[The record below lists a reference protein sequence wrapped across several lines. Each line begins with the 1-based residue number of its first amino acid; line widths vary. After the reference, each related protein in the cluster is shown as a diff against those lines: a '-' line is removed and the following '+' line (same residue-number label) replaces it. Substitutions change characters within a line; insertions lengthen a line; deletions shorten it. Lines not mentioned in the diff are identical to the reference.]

1 MRQASPSSYAERTHP
16 RFYSARSR
24 AAPRTIDV
32 CPPAVVRWR
41 RGVTLSGELI
51 TLPETV
57 RVTSGKS
64 STARYALV
72 CASKQPLYAGDY
84 GRLDFGA
91 LRNLVSGNTLGAS
104 QVTAVVERAADYN
117 GGRLYVVALR
127 AHLVD
132 PYFIRLTDP
141 VMEQQHEASYRAR
154 AA

>member
-1 MRQASPSSYAERTHP
+1 M
-16 RFYSARSR
+16 
-24 AAPRTIDV
+24 
-32 CPPAVVRWR
+32 PATTVGSTSVRC
-41 RGVTLSGELI
+41 
-51 TLPETV
+51 ET
-57 RVTSGKS
+57 SW
-64 STARYALV
+64 
-72 CASKQPLYAGDY
+72 
-84 GRLDFGA
+84 
-91 LRNLVSGNTLGAS
+91 SGNTLGAS